1 MEEIHETSGLR
12 NAVYGMLAT
21 LVLNLGVGI
30 YYAGQLETRV
40 SALER
45 SEVAF
50 QIALDRINDAREKT
64 DIHMTQMDDR
74 QAEAMAK
81 ISAILD
87 IVQRTEQGVMGNGD
101 SGPPP
106 VAPPNGFTHPAQP
119 HTGH

>member
-1 MEEIHETSGLR
+1 MEEMHETSGLR

-74 QAEAMAK
+74 QAEAAK
-81 ISAILD
+81 KIDAILD

-106 VAPPNGFTHPAQP
+106 AAPPNGFTHPAQP